1 MKSLN
6 SKKRRERRAR
16 IYYLQEGRCAEC
28 RRSCT
33 LEDVSLT
40 RTDRSNMSYA
50 LTNLRVLCGL
60 CMAFVRDEGLRRARK
75 RRQGAEEGES

>member
-33 LEDVSLT
+33 LQDVFLT
-40 RTDRSNMSYA
+40 RTDRSNMSCT
-50 LTNLRVLCGL
+50 LPNLRVLCGL
-60 CMAFVRDEGLRRARK
+60 CMEFVRDEGLRRARERWQSK
-75 RRQGAEEGES
+75 